1 MLLGQEISFKWQN
14 EIAQQAKPQGFD
26 TLIIKGVRAMNSTSA
41 NPGKV
46 VEYIIDLTKLK

>member
-1 MLLGQEISFKWQN
+1 MGIRYGTNDAL
-14 EIAQQAKPQGFD
+14 
-26 TLIIKGVRAMNSTSA
+26 TKGVRAMNSTSA